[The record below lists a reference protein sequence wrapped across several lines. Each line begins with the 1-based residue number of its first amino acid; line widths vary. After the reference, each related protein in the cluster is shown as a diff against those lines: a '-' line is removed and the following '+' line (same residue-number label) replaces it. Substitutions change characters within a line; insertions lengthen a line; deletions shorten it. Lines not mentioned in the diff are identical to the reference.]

1 MKAFI
6 KISTAVLALV
16 MLISCFAACN
26 GTSEDTTLPQANV
39 SNDGNLDQYGRE
51 YIDDSVPK
59 DLRFDGETVTFFTR
73 DDDPYHKIEMDTE
86 STIND
91 TVNDAIF
98 YRNATVEERLGIE
111 ITQISQPGCWGPHET
126 WLQTMRNSVLTK
138 SGDYDCA
145 AIYASQGSALA
156 TEGMYY
162 NVKDIEYLDLN
173 KIWWN
178 QTLLSELELFDTIYF
193 LGGDLVIT
201 QISRAG
207 LTVYNK
213 TLWDQYFQGTSIYDL
228 VDNNEWTID
237 KLYELSSQ
245 VWVDENSSGLVD
257 DGDLVG
263 LTDYSGEGWVD
274 LWIAALGV
282 DITQKDSEGY
292 PYISIY
298 NERTID
304 AFAKLKR
311 LNFEN
316 PGAIPYGTAHSAT
329 SFVNN
334 NVLFASSYL
343 QACES
348 YRSMTNP
355 YGALPMP
362 MYDSEQDGYASYPQN
377 GCSLVV
383 VLSTCQNTELI
394 GATLELM
401 AAESYRQVTPQ
412 YYEVCLKGK
421 YSAAA
426 DDARMYDKIV
436 QGVKLDFGF
445 IYASVSIGGV
455 NNLFRNLKGDI
466 AQTYEANKV
475 KYETALETLVDKLDE
490 ISFMMQD

>member
-1 MKAFI
+1 MK
-6 KISTAVLALV
+6 KIISALLVVLMLLTAV
-16 MLISCFAACN
+16 ACGADK
-26 GTSEDTTLPQANV
+26 GTSDTTAPTV
-39 SNDGNLDQYGRE
+39 SSTDGKDEYGRD
-51 YIDDSVPK
+51 YIADSIPT
-59 DLRFDGETVTFFTR
+59 DLRFDGKEVIFFTR
-73 DDDPYHKIEMDTE
+73 SDDTYHAIEMDTDA
-86 STIND
+86 TIND
-91 TVNDAIF
+91 TVNDAVF
-98 YRNATVEERLGIE
+98 YRNATVEDRLGVTIG
-111 ITQISQPGCWGPHET
+111 QISQPGCWGSHES

-162 NVKDIEYLDLN
+162 NVKDIDYLDLN

-178 QTLLSELELFDTIYF
+178 QSLLSDLELFDTIYF

-207 LTVYNK
+207 LLVYNK
-213 TLWDQYFQGTSIYDL
+213 TLWDQYFQGVNIYEL
-228 VDNNEWTID
+228 VDTKQWTID

-245 VWVDENSSGLVD
+245 VWIDENVSGVVD

-263 LTDYSGEGWVD
+263 MLDFSGEGWVD

-298 NERTID
+298 NERTVD

-311 LNFEN
+311 LNFDN
-316 PGAIPYGTAHSAT
+316 PGAIPFGTARSETAFSH
-329 SFVNN
+329 N

-348 YRSMTNP
+348 LRNMTNP

-377 GCSLVV
+377 GCTLLT
-383 VLSTCQNTELI
+383 VLSTCTDTELI

-426 DDARMYDKIV
+426 DDARMYDTII
-436 QGVKLDFGF
+436 QGIKLDFGF
-445 IYASVSIGGV
+445 IYASVSIGGI
-455 NNLFRNLKGDI
+455 NNLFRNLNGDI
-466 AQTYEANKV
+466 AQTYEANKI

-490 ISFMMQD
+490 ISFMA

>member
-1 MKAFI
+1 MK
-6 KISTAVLALV
+6 KIISIFLVILMLLTAV
-16 MLISCFAACN
+16 ACGADSSN
-26 GTSEDTTLPQANV
+26 DDTTAPTV
-39 SNDGNLDQYGRE
+39 SSDSNKDEYGRD
-51 YIDDSVPK
+51 YIADSIPK
-59 DLRFDGETVTFFTR
+59 DLRFDGKDVTFFVR
-73 DDDPYHKIEMDTE
+73 SDDAYHVIEMDTE

-98 YRNATVEERLGIE
+98 YRNATVEDRLGIE
-111 ITQISQPGCWGPHET
+111 INQISQPGCWGSHEG

-162 NVKDIEYLDLN
+162 NVKDIELLDLN

-178 QTLLSELELFDTIYF
+178 QSLLSDLELFDTIYF

-201 QISRAG
+201 QISHAG

-213 TLWDQYFQGTSIYDL
+213 TLWDQYFQGTSIYEL
-228 VDNNEWTID
+228 VDTNQWTID

-245 VWVDENSSGLVD
+245 VWVDENSSGVVD
-257 DGDLVG
+257 DGDVVG

-298 NERTID
+298 NERTVD
-304 AFAKLKR
+304 AFSKLKR

-316 PGAIPYGTAHSAT
+316 PGAIPFGTAHSAT
-329 SFVNN
+329 LFSNN

-348 YRSMTNP
+348 YRNMTNP

-362 MYDSEQDGYASYPQN
+362 MYNSEQNGYASYPQN

-383 VLSTCQNTELI
+383 VLSTCTDTDLI

-436 QGVKLDFGF
+436 QGIKLDFGF

-455 NNLFRNLKGDI
+455 NNLFRNLQGDI
-466 AQTYEANKV
+466 AQTYEANKI

-490 ISFMMQD
+490 ISFMS

>member
-1 MKAFI
+1 MNTLKKALAAFL
-6 KISTAVLALV
+6 AVASIACCF
-16 MLISCFAACN
+16 ISCGDS
-26 GTSEDTTLPQANV
+26 GTDTTAPNKQTE
-39 SNDGNLDQYGRE
+39 NDNLDQYGRE
-51 YIDDSVPK
+51 YIADSVPQ
-59 DLRFDGETVTFFTR
+59 DLRFDGEEVIFFTR
-73 DDDPYHKIEMDTE
+73 SDDSYHAIEMDTD

-98 YRNATVEERLGIE
+98 YRNATVEDRLGIT
-111 ITQISQPGCWGPHET
+111 IGQISQPGCWGSHES

-145 AIYASQGSALA
+145 AVYASQGSALA

-162 NVKDIEYLDLN
+162 NVNDIEYLDLE

-178 QTLLSELELFDTIYF
+178 QSLLSDLELFDTIYF
-193 LGGDLVIT
+193 LGGDLIIT

-207 LTVYNK
+207 LLVYNK
-213 TLWDQYFQGTSIYDL
+213 TLWDEYFRGTNIYEL
-228 VDNNEWTID
+228 VDTKQWTID

-245 VWVDENSSGLVD
+245 VWVDENVSGIVD
-257 DGDLVG
+257 DGDVVG
-263 LTDYSGEGWVD
+263 FLDYSGEGWVD

-298 NERTID
+298 NERTVD

-311 LNFEN
+311 VNFEN
-316 PGAIPYGTAHSAT
+316 PGAIPFGTARSETAFSH
-329 SFVNN
+329 N

-348 YRSMTNP
+348 LRNMTNP

-362 MYDSEQDGYASYPQN
+362 MYDSEQDGYGSYPQN
-377 GCSLVV
+377 GCSLLT

-426 DDARMYDKIV
+426 DDARMYDTII
-436 QGVKLDFGF
+436 QGIKLDFGF
-445 IYASVSIGGV
+445 IYASVSIGGI
-455 NNLFRNLKGDI
+455 NNLFRNLDGDI
-466 AQTYEANKV
+466 AQTYEANKI

-490 ISFMMQD
+490 ISFMS